1 MVSAMTVKEQIIL
14 LLLIL
19 MAVVLAMELTY
30 ILLKKKRRK
39 KEMSLFRKETERPE
53 PLADR
58 AHNAILTTEGISS
71 TLARQG
77 VDTGEADALL
87 HEARS
92 NLSMRDFTGAIE
104 RAEAAKLVLLR
115 LKREGARTGQA
126 SHADSG
132 RRPMDE
138 SLFTQPETKLNEEK
152 SLEKLPAN
160 YLQAKFMLS
169 TTKDAL
175 EKKGI
180 RNGEAFDHYQTAA
193 KAFEREDY
201 TKALSYA
208 IKAEKLVDSG
218 SLTLIGE
225 EKQAPVEGEALE
237 VWTCPSCESEVSED
251 DVFCRKCGQTLS
263 RERECPGCGVETDS
277 SDMFCRKCGY
287 KLK

>member
-1 MVSAMTVKEQIIL
+1 MVSAMTAKEQVIL

-19 MAVVLAMELTY
+19 MAVVLAIELAY
-30 ILLKKKRRK
+30 ILLRKKRRK
-39 KEMSLFRKETERPE
+39 KEMSLFRKETERSE
-53 PLADR
+53 PLTDR

-71 TLARQG
+71 ALARQG

-87 HEARS
+87 QEARS

-115 LKREGARTGQA
+115 LKREGAGTGQP
-126 SHADSG
+126 SRTDPG
-132 RRPMDE
+132 KRPMDE
-138 SLFTQPETKLNEEK
+138 SLFTESEAKPREEK
-152 SLEKLPAN
+152 SLDKLPTN
-160 YLQAKFMLS
+160 YVQAKFMLS

-180 RNGEAFDHYQTAA
+180 RSGEAFDHYQTAA

-201 TKALSYA
+201 TKALSHA

-225 EKQAPVEGEALE
+225 EKLPPVEGEVLE
-237 VWTCPSCESEVSED
+237 VWTCPSCESEVLED
-251 DVFCRKCGQTLS
+251 DVFCRKCGQSLDKAQ
-263 RERECPGCGVETDS
+263 ECPGCGIETDP